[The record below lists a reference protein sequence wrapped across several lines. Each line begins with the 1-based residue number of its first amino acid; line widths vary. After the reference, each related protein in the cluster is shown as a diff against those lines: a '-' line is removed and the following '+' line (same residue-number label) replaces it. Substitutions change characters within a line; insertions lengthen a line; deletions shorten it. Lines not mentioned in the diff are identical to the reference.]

1 MSELPTVFNTSG
13 LQPQPPASLL
23 AQLLAKVAAVNPGY
37 TASLP
42 GSLIEDISST
52 DVAAMALID
61 QMRIELVNSL
71 TPFGANPFILNQ
83 LGQVY
88 GVPLGQASNT
98 SVFVQFSGPPGF
110 VIAKGF
116 IVSDGNFQYA
126 LSDGGIIG
134 SDGLSPQLFALA
146 TQSGTWAVPPGTVT
160 QLVTSVP
167 TPVTLTV
174 NNPETGL
181 PGNGTE
187 TYTSYRA
194 RVLQAGL
201 AASQGMSRYL
211 KTLLG
216 QVAGVQPRL
225 ITAIQQDGGGWEVIV
240 GGGDPYQVAYA
251 IWQSLFDIST
261 LVGSTLFVAGITHV
275 SPAVVSTFLN
285 HGFEIGNIIQIA
297 GATPSGYN
305 GTYTVIAV
313 PTEKTFTLGVPYPA
327 AQLTGLTWAATAG
340 GQATATFA
348 APHGITVG
356 STFTVAGSAPVGYNG
371 TFVAIAGTTG
381 STLIWALVS
390 NPGLETTLGQLA
402 AGVAFF
408 DATALSSWVS
418 GGIITPNTRNIAVT
432 ITDWPDTYTIPFVNP
447 PQQPVTMTVLW
458 NTTSPNFVAPA
469 AVAQLGGPALV
480 DYVNSVAVGQPMN
493 LFSLESVFRDAISSV
508 LSPEFLTRM
517 VFEVSI
523 NGVGVSPDS
532 GTGILEGDPE
542 SYFFSELSG
551 INIEQG

>member
-1 MSELPTVFNTSG
+1 MSDLPTVFNTSG
-13 LQPQPPASLL
+13 LQPQSPASLL
-23 AQLLAKVAAVNPGY
+23 AQLLARVAAVNPGY
-37 TASLP
+37 TANLP
-42 GSLIEDISST
+42 GSLVEDISST

-71 TPFGANPFILNQ
+71 TPFGANPFLLNQ

-98 SVFVQFSGPPGF
+98 SVFVQFTGPPGF

-126 LSDGGIIG
+126 LSDGGIIS

-174 NNPETGL
+174 SNPETGL

-225 ITAIQQDGGGWEVIV
+225 ITAIQQNGGGWEIIV

-261 LVGSTLFVAGITHV
+261 LVGSELLVAGITHA

-285 HGFEIGNIIQIA
+285 HGYDPGQVVQIA
-297 GATPSGYN
+297 GASPIGYN

-313 PTEKTFTLGVPYPA
+313 PTEKTFSLGKPYAA
-327 AQLTGLTWAATAG
+327 AQMTVLAWSGGHATAS
-340 GQATATFA
+340 FA
-348 APHGITVG
+348 APHGVSIG
-356 STFTVAGSAPVGYNG
+356 SIFTVAGSSPAGYNG
-371 TFVAIAGTTG
+371 TFVATSGTT
-381 STLIWALVS
+381 TTDLEWAIVS
-390 NPGLETTLGQLA
+390 DPGAESVLGQLSP
-402 AGVAFF
+402 GVANF
-408 DATALSSWVS
+408 DATALSAWAS
-418 GGIITPNTRNIAVT
+418 GGLLTPNTRNIAVT

-480 DYVNSVAVGQPMN
+480 DYVNSVSVGQPMN
-493 LFSLESVFRDAISSV
+493 LYSLESVFRDAISSV
-508 LSPEFLTRM
+508 LSPELLTRM

-523 NGVGVSPDS
+523 NGVGVSPDA
-532 GTGILEGDPE
+532 GTGIIEGDPE
-542 SYFFSELSG
+542 SYFFAQLPG